1 MTHIHDNIT
10 TKFKTYFIIDLVNQL
25 KVFAFELW
33 PFARRFAF
41 SYVLRSQR
49 VFYLPLSSSKPFLLK
64 LLNIQH
70 THDEIS
76 LPYPQRLF
84 QNPAHRQPPGPRA
97 RNCGP
102 VMTQSGTI
110 FEKGDLVIG
119 GIVGVANCTASRIP
133 SMEFPDITKA
143 RREPACGARKTAPV
157 WGKEKVHSPVNR
169 KKKTVTTNVSFVC
182 LSVCVFRCL
191 SREFYHKRLFH
202 LSFSEV

>member
-1 MTHIHDNIT
+1 M
-10 TKFKTYFIIDLVNQL
+10 
-25 KVFAFELW
+25 
-33 PFARRFAF
+33 
-41 SYVLRSQR
+41 
-49 VFYLPLSSSKPFLLK
+49 
-64 LLNIQH
+64 
-70 THDEIS
+70 
-76 LPYPQRLF
+76 
-84 QNPAHRQPPGPRA
+84 
-97 RNCGP
+97 
-102 VMTQSGTI
+102 
-110 FEKGDLVIG
+110 
-119 GIVGVANCTASRIP
+119 GVANCTASRIP